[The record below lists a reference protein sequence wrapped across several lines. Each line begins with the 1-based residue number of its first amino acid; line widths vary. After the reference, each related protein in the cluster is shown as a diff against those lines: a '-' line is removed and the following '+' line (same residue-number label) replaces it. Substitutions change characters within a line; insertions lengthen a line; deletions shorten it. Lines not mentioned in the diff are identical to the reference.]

1 MATLDT
7 SIPDPSPEFVAAL
20 DLERKKAAARA
31 AAAEL
36 PEALAQLAIMDGT
49 DIDELPDGRTE
60 AEVRAYVA
68 ELQAAIRG
76 D

>member
-1 MATLDT
+1 MTLDT
-7 SIPDPSPEFVAAL
+7 SIPDAPAWFPPAL

-36 PEALAQLAIMDGT
+36 PAALADLAIMEGT
-49 DIDELPDGRTE
+49 SIDELPDGRTE

-68 ELQAAIRG
+68 ELKAAIG
-76 D
+76 G